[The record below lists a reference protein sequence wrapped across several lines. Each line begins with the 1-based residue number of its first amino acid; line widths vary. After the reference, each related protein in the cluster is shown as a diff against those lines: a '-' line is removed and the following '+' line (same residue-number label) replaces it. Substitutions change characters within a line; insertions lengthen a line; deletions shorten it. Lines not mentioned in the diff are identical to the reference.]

1 MAAGDFW
8 GEVQATTVRTPLAI
22 LREQAAMLGP
32 KTNYLLEARV
42 DTNVDEDRRFIHR
55 FNLVVP
61 ALDNYTYQLFS
72 IVHGVD
78 LYPVKDWAQIHVLDD
93 EAEFTE
99 WLRQRPSS
107 PETRKILSNLIA
119 QAQS

>member
-55 FNLVVP
+55 FNLVVLLSTITP
-61 ALDNYTYQLFS
+61 ISSFRLCMVS
-72 IVHGVD
+72 ICT
-78 LYPVKDWAQIHVLDD
+78 Q
-93 EAEFTE
+93 
-99 WLRQRPSS
+99 
-107 PETRKILSNLIA
+107 
-119 QAQS
+119 